1 MGRFQGK
8 GQSVVN
14 KNQYIYLIAA
24 VAITGLLIRIVLS
37 HFSIVNLPPSSDE
50 ALSQYL
56 AEKIA
61 YHAEYPLLFA
71 GQPYQFPVES
81 YLRSLFAGVFE
92 PGALE
97 VRLPMILLHLL
108 AVFVLCVA
116 IVRTAPLKSAWT
128 GLFII
133 LVPSGYWLL
142 HQSAYFVPQY
152 TISAL
157 LSALIFYL
165 VIKVSNSRLM
175 MPVHTGIV
183 GLLSG
188 LALSNHLLLL
198 PVVCGAFIAIVICG
212 DLKRFVGRCMIFILG
227 LIIGLI
233 PYLLAVLMIDGAY
246 DEITSRADPGIILKR
261 LDQIVISQSLPGAM
275 GLYPPYFPD
284 LSGRIQ
290 WGLPLRSV
298 FLSAYALILMVCTI
312 SRLKSFWINLTRNRK
327 LEFSWPDM
335 FVFIS
340 YAAMILMSMNQTASN
355 HDFRYLLPVVW
366 SFPFLI
372 IYCYQLLGS
381 KLKWLLGGFV
391 CLYFSVNIATAMSLI
406 KEWKDAEKIQ
416 LHADIADITEM
427 VQWINDA
434 GINYCY
440 ASFWHVYRITYETD
454 KKLFCAPVF
463 NERFRGWP
471 VPYKEQVDQQN
482 NVAFILSNS
491 RWSKYRTHEFEKL
504 LKDIEVQYQ
513 VKKFDQGDF
522 SVFYDFKDPSAYGEK
537 LLSNASHHITT
548 NIDNHDV
555 NVLAD
560 GDLNKVWSV
569 QVNQQKGQAID
580 IELQQKQLVRKVE
593 LFYSTRP
600 TEERGPP
607 KSIRVLGF
615 NDDKWSEIIKRKKVK
630 IDYFRLE
637 NSQPVLGHPVHTIRF
652 EPRWLNTVRI
662 EIASPVV
669 NKKWGLSEVRLT
681 VQAQQ

>member
-1 MGRFQGK
+1 VDWYKGK

-14 KNQYIYLIAA
+14 NKKYIYLISA

-56 AEKIA
+56 AERIA
-61 YHAEYPLLFA
+61 NYAEYPLLFV

-81 YLRSLFAGVFE
+81 YLRSMFTGVFE

-97 VRLPMILLHLL
+97 VRLPMILLHLV
-108 AVFVLCVA
+108 AVFVLCMA
-116 IVRTAPLKSAWT
+116 IVDAASLKGAWT
-128 GLFII
+128 GLIII

-152 TISAL
+152 SVSAL

-165 VIKVSNSRLM
+165 VIKVSNSRQV
-175 MPVHTGIV
+175 MPVYTGMV

-212 DLKRFVGRCMIFILG
+212 DLKRFTGRCMIFILG

-233 PYLLAVLMIDGAY
+233 PYLLAVFMIDGAY
-246 DEITSRADPGIILKR
+246 DAITSRADPGIILKR
-261 LDQIVISQSLPGAM
+261 LYQIVINHSLPGAM

-284 LSGRIQ
+284 LSGPMQ
-290 WGLPLRSV
+290 WGLPLRSW
-298 FLSAYALILMVCTI
+298 FLPGYALILLLCTI
-312 SRLKSFWINLTRNRK
+312 SRFKSFWINLTRDRK

-340 YAAMILMSMNQTASN
+340 YAAMILMSMNRSSSA

-372 IYCYQLLGS
+372 VYCYQLLGS

-391 CLYFSVNIATAMSLI
+391 CLYFSVNVATAMSLI

-427 VQWINDA
+427 VQWMNDA
-434 GINYCY
+434 GINNCY

-454 KKLFCAPVF
+454 KKILCAPVY
-463 NERFRGWP
+463 NERFGGWR
-471 VPYKEQVDQQN
+471 VPYKEQVDQKN
-482 NVAFILSNS
+482 NVAYILSNS
-491 RWSKYRTHEFEKL
+491 RWSKYRTRKFEKL
-504 LKDIEVQYQ
+504 LKDNKVQYQ
-513 VKKFDQGDF
+513 VKKFEQGDF
-522 SVFYDFKDPSAYGEK
+522 SVFYDFKYPAAYGEK
-537 LLSNASHHITT
+537 LLPNAAYHITT
-548 NIDNHDV
+548 NIDNHDTED
-555 NVLAD
+555 LAD
-560 GDLNKVWSV
+560 GDLMKMWSV
-569 QVNQQKGQAID
+569 KVNQHKGQVID
-580 IELQQKQLVRKVE
+580 IELQEEQLVSKIE
-593 LFYSTRP
+593 LFYSTWRA
-600 TEERGPP
+600 EDRGHPR
-607 KSIRVLGF
+607 SVSVLGF
-615 NDDKWSEIIKRKKVK
+615 NDGKWSTINKRKKVN
-630 IDYFRLE
+630 IDYFRFE
-637 NSQPVLGHPVHTIRF
+637 NSQPVLGFPVQTIRF
-652 EPRWLNTVRI
+652 EPTWLNKVRV
-662 EIASPVV
+662 EITDPVE
-669 NKKWGLSEVRLT
+669 NKKWGLSEVRLS
-681 VQAQQ
+681 VQAQE

>member
-1 MGRFQGK
+1 MGWLQGK
-8 GQSVVN
+8 EQSVVN
-14 KNQYIYLIAA
+14 NKQYIYLISA

-37 HFSIVNLPPSSDE
+37 HYSIVNLPPSSDE

-56 AEKIA
+56 AERIA
-61 YHAEYPLLFA
+61 NHTEYPLLFA

-81 YLRSLFAGVFE
+81 YLRSMFTGIFD

-97 VRLPMILLHLL
+97 VRLPMILLQLL
-108 AVFVLCVA
+108 AVFVLCLAVLH
-116 IVRTAPLKSAWT
+116 TASLKNSWT
-128 GLFII
+128 ALLFV

-165 VIKVSNSRLM
+165 VIKVSNSSHM
-175 MPVHTGIV
+175 MPVHTGMI

-198 PVVCGAFIAIVICG
+198 PVVCGAFIASVICG
-212 DLKRFVGRCMIFILG
+212 DLKRFAGRCMIFILG

-233 PYLLAVLMIDGAY
+233 PYMLAELMIDGAY
-246 DEITSRADPGIILKR
+246 DDITSRADPSIILQR
-261 LDQIVISQSLPGAM
+261 LEQIVISQSLPGAM

-290 WGLPLRSV
+290 WGLPLRSW
-298 FLSAYALILMVCTI
+298 FLTAYVLILMISTI
-312 SRLKSFWINLTRNRK
+312 SRLKSFWINLTRDRK

-340 YAAMILMSMNQTASN
+340 YAAMLLMSMNQTASK

-372 IYCYQLLGS
+372 VYCYQLLGS

-406 KEWKDAEKIQ
+406 KVWKDAEKIQ

-427 VQWINDA
+427 AEWMNDA
-434 GINYCY
+434 EINNCY

-454 KKLFCAPVF
+454 KKLLCAPVY

-471 VPYKEQVDQQN
+471 VPYKEQVDQKN

-504 LKDIEVQYQ
+504 LKDIKVQYQ

-537 LLSNASHHITT
+537 LLPNTSYHITT
-548 NIDNHDV
+548 NIDKHDT
-555 NVLAD
+555 NMLAD
-560 GDLNKVWSV
+560 DDLNKVWSV
-569 QVNQQKGQAID
+569 QVSQQKGQAID
-580 IELQQKQLVRKVE
+580 IELQQKKLVRKIE
-593 LFYSTRP
+593 LFYSPLR
-600 TEERGPP
+600 TEVRGPP
-607 KSIRVLGF
+607 ESIRVLGF
-615 NDDKWSEIIKRKKVK
+615 TDGKWSEIIKHKKVN
-630 IDYFRLE
+630 IDYYRLE
-637 NSQPVLGHPVHTIRF
+637 NGHPVLGHWVHTIRF
-652 EPRWLNTVRI
+652 EPRWLNTVRV
-662 EIASPVV
+662 EIASPKK
-669 NKKWGLSEVRLT
+669 NKKWGLSEVRLS
-681 VQAQQ
+681 VQAQE